1 MYANR
6 EGTFNAYPANIG
18 VTDSG
23 PNNLATVIIGF
34 RLFEELVNGE
44 WTDCSQEAI
53 DVTGYFYLEKKDGQ
67 VNNVAVD
74 ALRAALNWTTDDPA
88 WLQQTDLSQVPV
100 QLKLGNEEYNGKT
113 KVKVQF
119 LNPYGSTAG
128 GVPKGDEQTHQ
139 AIRMRLSD
147 KLRAYMG
154 GTPAPAPNPVPR
166 TAPAQKAPVPQAQP
180 PIVPPPAKKTMPPA
194 RPPVAT
200 ATLEQAWEEFGRHC
214 QGDKWSQD
222 EVENEWFRI
231 IAELFPGKQTDQL
244 SGTEWQVMLT
254 EGHTKIIPF

>member
-6 EGTFNAYPANIG
+6 EGLFNAYPVNVG

-23 PNNLATVIIGF
+23 PNNLATVIVGF

-44 WTDCSQEAI
+44 WVDCSQEAI

-74 ALRAALNWTTDDPA
+74 ALRTALNWTTDDPA
-88 WLQQTDLSQVPV
+88 WLQETDLSQVPV

-113 KVKVQF
+113 KIKVQF

-128 GVPKGDEQTHQ
+128 GIPKGDAQTHQ
-139 AIRMRLSD
+139 GIRLRLSD

-154 GTPAPAPNPVPR
+154 GTPAPAPKPAPR
-166 TAPAQKAPVPQAQP
+166 TTPAAKAPPRAP
-180 PIVPPPAKKTMPPA
+180 PPPAKKAMPPA
-194 RPPVAT
+194 RPPMAMAT
-200 ATLEQAWEEFGRHC
+200 MEQAWDEFTRHC
-214 QGDKWSQD
+214 PPPPEGKWDQASI
-222 EVENEWFRI
+222 ENEWFRI
-231 IAELFPGKQTDQL
+231 IAQLFPGKQAW
-244 SGTEWQVMLT
+244 SSFGAEWQVMLT
-254 EGHTKIIPF
+254 EGPTKIVPF